1 MSGAV
6 RDAAHAG
13 CGVLKVPS
21 TIACESPG
29 KETRRH
35 GKNDAA
41 FRRSGRASL
50 LGEDHQQRAPVDLRR
65 GAAVRDLPEPEHA
78 VVNRE
83 RLRTL
88 ERGRDLVLGPERMDD
103 VEDQAESDSEILG
116 ERNGATGRHEL
127 TNLLL
132 REARSD

>member
-1 MSGAV
+1 
-6 RDAAHAG
+6 
-13 CGVLKVPS
+13 
-21 TIACESPG
+21 
-29 KETRRH
+29 
-35 GKNDAA
+35 
-41 FRRSGRASL
+41 
-50 LGEDHQQRAPVDLRR
+50 
-65 GAAVRDLPEPEHA
+65 A

-132 REARSD
+132 REARSDEDPGERFGRGLESRAIETGNGHDGVDLQEVRGAERQLQEEQPGAVAVVGNRTKLERVGHSRLSAEGWT